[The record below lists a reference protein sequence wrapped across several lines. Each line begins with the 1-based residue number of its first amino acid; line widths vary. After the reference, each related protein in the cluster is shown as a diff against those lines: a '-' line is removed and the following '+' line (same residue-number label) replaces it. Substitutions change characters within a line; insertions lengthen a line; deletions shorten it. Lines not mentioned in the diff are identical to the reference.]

1 LVVVQVGGNGWSP
14 RSVAEVARLA
24 LLRLVLQVMR
34 QLRCQH
40 ALSPLLLQL
49 PGQARFAENRL
60 GILVLDLPR

>member
-1 LVVVQVGGNGWSP
+1 
-14 RSVAEVARLA
+14 VAEVARLA